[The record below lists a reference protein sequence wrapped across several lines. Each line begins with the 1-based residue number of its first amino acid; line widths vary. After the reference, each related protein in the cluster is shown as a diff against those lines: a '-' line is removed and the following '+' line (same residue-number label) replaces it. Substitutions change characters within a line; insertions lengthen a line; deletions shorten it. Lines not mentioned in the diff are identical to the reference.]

1 MAIPSDGAALPAG
14 PQADWFTRNWKWA
27 VPAACLLLVV
37 LLGTFVGALFEVIEY
52 SFQQSDVYTYSVAQ
66 ARTNPLVVG
75 KIGQPLDVG
84 WFATGNI
91 NISGP
96 SGNADLA
103 IPISGPRGTGTIY
116 VVAKKSA
123 GLWHYETL
131 QVEVAGESPR
141 IDLLPQEQKSPVEQ

>member
-1 MAIPSDGAALPAG
+1 VATPSGGVALPVG
-14 PQADWFTRNWKWA
+14 PQPDWFTRNWKWA
-27 VPAACLLLVV
+27 VPTGCLVLVV

-52 SFQQSDVYTYSVAQ
+52 SFQHSDVYIYSVAQ

-75 KIGQPLDVG
+75 RIGQPLDVG

-103 IPISGPRGTGTIY
+103 IPVHGPTGKGTIY

-123 GLWHYETL
+123 GLWQYETL
-131 QVEVAGESPR
+131 QVEVAGEAQR
-141 IDLLPQEQKSPVEQ
+141 IDLLPQEQKVPVE